1 MPITKRALTDELRD
15 WFDRLDQDVW
25 DKARE
30 DFRKQHGRYP
40 SGRESAG
47 FVVATCG
54 SERIKAI
61 WHRLHTAVSFDDLR
75 RPLPDGA
82 PARESRRPRRV
93 KTG

>member
-61 WHRLHTAVSFDDLR
+61 CHRLHTAVSFDDLR

-82 PARESRRPRRV
+82 PARVSRRPRRV